1 MIAKMMDLIRHAQEH
16 KYAVGYFESFN
27 VDCML
32 AVVNAAEKRKSP
44 VIIGFGGQF
53 LSSPKRKYTE
63 NIYNYGA
70 AAREIAKNATVPV
83 AVLLNEADDET
94 MAYQGLLAGFNAVM
108 YVKPGEP
115 KEERIRITREL
126 CRTAHFLGIDVEG
139 EFDELPSAD
148 TAAGAAAKANKTDV
162 IEAKRII
169 EETGIDVLSVAI
181 GNVHIL
187 EGKYAALDFGLL
199 EELHSAL
206 PAPLALHGGT
216 GISDD
221 DMKKAIRL
229 GISKV
234 NVGTSVKRAYLNAVS
249 EFLGVRNT
257 REIDPHVML
266 GWGGDEDMLS
276 YGREAITSRICEY
289 IDLFGSAGML
299 SY

>member
-1 MIAKMMDLIRHAQEH
+1 MDLIRHAEEY

-32 AVVNAAEKRKSP
+32 AVVDAAEKRKSP

-53 LSSPKRKYTE
+53 LSSPKRKYAE

-70 AAREIAKNATVPV
+70 AAREIAKNASVPV
-83 AVLLNEADDET
+83 AVLLNEADDEA
-94 MAYQGLLAGFNAVM
+94 MAYQGLHAGFNAVM

-126 CRTAHFLGIDVEG
+126 CRTAHFFGIDVEG
-139 EFDELPSAD
+139 EFDELPNAD
-148 TAAGAAAKANKTDV
+148 VSMDPEVKTKKTDPD
-162 IEAKRII
+162 EATHIV

-187 EGKYAALDFGLL
+187 EGKYAALDFDLL
-199 EELHSAL
+199 KELHNRL
-206 PAPLALHGGT
+206 PVPLALHGGT
-216 GISDD
+216 GVSDEE
-221 DMKKAIRL
+221 MRKAIQL

-234 NVGTSVKRAYLNAVS
+234 NVGTSVKRTYLNAVS
-249 EFLGVRNT
+249 EFLGGRNT
-257 REIDPHVML
+257 DEIDPHVMM

-276 YGREAITSRICEY
+276 YGREAITNKICEY
-289 IDLFGSAGML
+289 IDLFGSSGML